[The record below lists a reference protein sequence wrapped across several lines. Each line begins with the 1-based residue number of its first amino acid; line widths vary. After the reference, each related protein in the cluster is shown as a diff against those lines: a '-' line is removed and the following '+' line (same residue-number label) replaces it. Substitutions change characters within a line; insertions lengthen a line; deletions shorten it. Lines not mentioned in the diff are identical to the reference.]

1 MTRDEEG
8 HAPPRDPL
16 QFALVDALHSTKPAH
31 AWNKLRDLVCE
42 RVRMMRLA
50 GETRL
55 TVIAMLTGIAR
66 GALPSNARGGELE
79 EIAEDLILEVALWCM
94 DENDQ

>member
-1 MTRDEEG
+1 
-8 HAPPRDPL
+8 
-16 QFALVDALHSTKPAH
+16 
-31 AWNKLRDLVCE
+31 
-42 RVRMMRLA
+42 MMRLA
-50 GETRL
+50 GESRL

-94 DENDQ
+94 DEHDQ

>member
-1 MTRDEEG
+1 
-8 HAPPRDPL
+8 
-16 QFALVDALHSTKPAH
+16 
-31 AWNKLRDLVCE
+31 
-42 RVRMMRLA
+42 MMRLA

-66 GALPSNARGGELE
+66 GALPSNARGGELG